1 MLKTYIGG
9 GEAESLTESL
19 EVFEHI
25 RLNQA
30 QNFETFQP
38 SDV

>member
-9 GEAESLTESL
+9 GEAESLTEPL

-25 RLNQA
+25 KLNQA
-30 QNFETFQP
+30 QNFGITQP
-38 SDV
+38 SDM